1 MNPLHDIGDAL
12 RSLFL
17 AIPLSAVRVAFVA
30 IPLILMVWVLRLPS
44 SETVPAGREHRW
56 DEDLRAWAWVALAL
70 QVLIYC
76 VL

>member
-1 MNPLHDIGDAL
+1 MSPLIFIGDGL

-17 AIPLSAVRVAFVA
+17 AIPLWAVRVVFVA
-30 IPLILMVWVLRLPS
+30 IPLLLMVWVLRLPTS
-44 SETVPAGREHRW
+44 QTVPPGREHRW
-56 DEDLRAWAWVALAL
+56 DEDLRVWAWIALAL

>member
-12 RSLFL
+12 RGLFL
-17 AIPLSAVRVAFVA
+17 AIPLSAVRVVFVA
-30 IPLILMVWVLRLPS
+30 IPLVLMVWVLRLPS
-44 SETVPAGREHRW
+44 SQTTPTGREHRW
-56 DEDLRAWAWVALAL
+56 DEDLRGWAWIALAL